1 MFGAGVDAT
10 SLRYQLLHGLGA
22 TVLEATLRDAE
33 QAVFAIHEFRTPETT
48 EAKHAQNDRDLTVFL
63 AALGP
68 PSPGEL
74 QRITIA
80 GAPDLPSSSDSCR
93 PTPRPPAERRSPPRE
108 SVRGG
113 REVLARFGG
122 ATDAPSTIRR

>member
-1 MFGAGVDAT
+1 MFGAEVDAT

-48 EAKHAQNDRDLTVFL
+48 EAKHAQNHRDLTVFL
-63 AALGP
+63 AALGADQ

-80 GAPDLPSSSDSCR
+80 GAPDLPIFIGLVQTD
-93 PTPRPPAERRSPPRE
+93 TT
-108 SVRGG
+108 
-113 REVLARFGG
+113 
-122 ATDAPSTIRR
+122 ATG